1 MKKACTV
8 GTNFSDFTIVN
19 KDSDVGIRTTGNFG
33 LDLRN
38 SSISMIPGS
47 LHIGSNALD
56 RNSSEPRL
64 GGSHFNE
71 QIVLGFY
78 FVFISPALS
87 YRRTSRDW
95 RVCMAWARP
104 ISGVLGLLSEL
115 GSGGGSG
122 GLGGL
127 EV

>member
-78 FVFISPALS
+78 FGPVRMLWF
-87 YRRTSRDW
+87 SRNLDDLKKFW
-95 RVCMAWARP
+95 RN
-104 ISGVLGLLSEL
+104 L
-115 GSGGGSG
+115 
-122 GLGGL
+122 
-127 EV
+127 